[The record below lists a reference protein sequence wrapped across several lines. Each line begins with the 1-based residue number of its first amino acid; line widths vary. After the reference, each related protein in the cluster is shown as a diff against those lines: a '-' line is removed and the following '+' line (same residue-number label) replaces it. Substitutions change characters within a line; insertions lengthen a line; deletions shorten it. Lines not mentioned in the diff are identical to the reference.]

1 MTGHPTD
8 GTLGAMGTATASV
21 LAEHSATAAAAAAAR
36 AGVEIVPIT
45 DAEAA
50 HRVSRLLSDI
60 WARDHDQPI
69 VAAEII
75 RTLAHVNNY
84 GSMAL
89 AGNDVIGAALGFL
102 GADDRGTYLHS
113 YIAGVKEA
121 QRGGNVG
128 FALKQDQRAWT
139 LEHGITR
146 VTWTFDPLVRR
157 NAYFNL
163 VKLGATAVAFYR
175 DFYGTMQD
183 AVNAGD
189 LSDRILIEW
198 NLDSPRAIEASV
210 HHAQPVDVSTFD
222 GQRTAVRLAVGA
234 GSTPEVGTDR
244 AAVELVQIP
253 DDIVALRNADPG
265 LARRWRLAL
274 RETLGAALEEG
285 AHADG
290 ITRDGWYVV
299 HRSLDR

>member
-1 MTGHPTD
+1 MTDLGTD
-8 GTLGAMGTATASV
+8 GTLGTMGTAMASD
-21 LAEHSATAAAAAAAR
+21 LAEQAAAAAASAAAR
-36 AGVEIVPIT
+36 AGVEIVPIV
-45 DAEAA
+45 DADGA
-50 HRVSRLLSDI
+50 HHVARLLSEI
-60 WARDHDQPI
+60 WARHPDQPI

-84 GSMAL
+84 GSMAVS
-89 AGNDVIGAALGFL
+89 GTDVVGAALGFL
-102 GADDRGTYLHS
+102 GTDDRGTYLHS
-113 YIAGVKEA
+113 YIAGVKEGL
-121 QRGGNVG
+121 RGSNVG
-128 FALKQDQRAWT
+128 FALKQHQRAWT
-139 LEHGITR
+139 LDHGLTR

-163 VKLGATAVAFYR
+163 VKLGATAVGFQR
-175 DFYGTMQD
+175 DFYGTMRD

-198 NLDSPRAIEASV
+198 NLDTPRAIEASLL
-210 HHAQPVDVSTFD
+210 AARPVALAAFD
-222 GQRTAVRLAVGA
+222 ERHTAVRLSIGADGEPTVGHR
-234 GSTPEVGTDR
+234 R

-253 DDIVALRNADPG
+253 DDIVALREADAE

-285 AHADG
+285 SHADG

-299 HRSLDR
+299 RHPD

>member
-1 MTGHPTD
+1 MTNCGTD
-8 GTLGAMGTATASV
+8 GTLGTMGTATASV
-21 LAEHSATAAAAAAAR
+21 LAELSAAAAAAAAAR

-45 DAEAA
+45 DADGA
-50 HRVSRLLSDI
+50 HRASRLLSEI

-69 VAAEII
+69 VAPEII

-84 GSMAL
+84 GAMAIS
-89 AGNDVIGAALGFL
+89 GNEVVGAALGFL
-102 GADDRGTYLHS
+102 GGDDRGSYLHS

-121 QRGGNVG
+121 RRGGNVG
-128 FALKQDQRAWT
+128 FALKQHQRAWS
-139 LEHGITR
+139 LEHGLTR

-163 VKLGATAVAFYR
+163 VKLGATAVDFHR
-175 DFYGTMQD
+175 DFYGSMQD
-183 AVNAGD
+183 DVNAGD

-198 NLDSPRAIEASV
+198 SLDSPRVIDASI
-210 HHAQPVDVSTFD
+210 HSAQPVDLVALD
-222 GQRTAVRLAVGA
+222 GTRTAVRLSVGA
-234 GSTPEVGTDR
+234 GGAPEVG
-244 AAVELVQIP
+244 AARGAIELIQIP
-253 DDIVALRNADPG
+253 DDIVALRATDPG

-285 AHADG
+285 SHADG

-299 HRSLDR
+299 RRPSAG